1 MISLLLLL
9 AHNEMDAGTAAII
22 VACITTLGGIV
33 VGFMQSFKK
42 ESKEARKEN
51 REDHAVVQ
59 MQLRMIYK
67 GLNKVD
73 DKLEQ
78 HIQSHGEG
86 TYGKTVE
93 ADRGNASQ

>member
-1 MISLLLLL
+1 
-9 AHNEMDAGTAAII
+9 MDAGTAAIV

-42 ESKEARKEN
+42 ESKEARREN

-73 DKLEQ
+73 DKLEA
-78 HIQSHGEG
+78 HIQDHREGEHGKV
-86 TYGKTVE
+86 TQ
-93 ADRGNASQ
+93 ADRGNAS

>member
-1 MISLLLLL
+1 
-9 AHNEMDAGTAAII
+9 MDAGLAAVV

-42 ESKEARKEN
+42 ESKEARREN

-59 MQLRMIYK
+59 MQLKMIYR

-73 DKLEQ
+73 DKLEA
-78 HIQSHGEG
+78 HIQDHREGEHG
-86 TYGKTVE
+86 KVIE
-93 ADRGNASQ
+93 ADRGNAS

>member
-1 MISLLLLL
+1 
-9 AHNEMDAGTAAII
+9 MDLGAASII

-42 ESKEARKEN
+42 ESKAARLEN

-59 MQLRMIYK
+59 MQLKMIYK

-73 DKLEQ
+73 NKLEQ
-78 HIQSHGEG
+78 HIQDHREG
-86 TYGKTVE
+86 DNGKTVK
-93 ADRGNASQ
+93 ANRGNAS

>member
-1 MISLLLLL
+1 
-9 AHNEMDAGTAAII
+9 MDLGAASIV

-42 ESKEARKEN
+42 EAKAARVEN

-59 MQLRMIYK
+59 MQLKMIYK

-73 DKLEQ
+73 NKLEK
-78 HIQSHGEG
+78 HIQDHREG
-86 TYGKTVE
+86 DYGKTAE
-93 ADRGNASQ
+93 ADRGNAS

>member
-1 MISLLLLL
+1 
-9 AHNEMDAGTAAII
+9 MDASSAAIV

-42 ESKEARKEN
+42 ESKEARLEN

-59 MQLRMIYK
+59 MQLKMIYK

-73 DKLEQ
+73 DKLDR
-78 HIQSHGEG
+78 HIQDHREG
-86 TYGKTVE
+86 DNGKVIK
-93 ADRGNASQ
+93 ADRGNAS

>member
-1 MISLLLLL
+1 
-9 AHNEMDAGTAAII
+9 MDLGTASII

-42 ESKEARKEN
+42 ESRAARLEN

-59 MQLRMIYK
+59 MQLKMIYK

-73 DKLEQ
+73 NKLEQ
-78 HIQSHGEG
+78 HIQDHREG
-86 TYGKTVE
+86 DNGKTVK
-93 ADRGNASQ
+93 ANRGNASK

>member
-1 MISLLLLL
+1 
-9 AHNEMDAGTAAII
+9 MDAGSATII

-42 ESKEARKEN
+42 ETKEARREN

-59 MQLRMIYK
+59 MQLKMIYK

-73 DKLEQ
+73 DKLEK
-78 HIQSHGEG
+78 HITSHGEG
-86 TYGKTVE
+86 NHGKT
-93 ADRGNASQ
+93 ARSNSGNTSQ

>member
-1 MISLLLLL
+1 
-9 AHNEMDAGTAAII
+9 MDLGTASIV

-42 ESKEARKEN
+42 ESKAARLEN

-59 MQLRMIYK
+59 MQLKMIYK

-73 DKLEQ
+73 DKLDK
-78 HIQSHGEG
+78 HIQDHREGEHGKV
-86 TYGKTVE
+86 TK
-93 ADRGNASQ
+93 ANRGNPS

>member
-1 MISLLLLL
+1 
-9 AHNEMDAGTAAII
+9 MDAGSAAII

-42 ESKEARKEN
+42 ESKEARREN

-73 DKLEQ
+73 DKLES
-78 HIQSHGEG
+78 HIRDHREGEHGKV
-86 TYGKTVE
+86 TQ
-93 ADRGNASQ
+93 ADRGNAS

>member
-1 MISLLLLL
+1 
-9 AHNEMDAGTAAII
+9 MDAGAAAIA

-42 ESKEARKEN
+42 ESKEARLEN

-73 DKLEQ
+73 DKLEH
-78 HIQSHGEG
+78 HIQDHREVGN
-86 TYGKTVE
+86 GKTVT
-93 ADRGNASQ
+93 ADRGNAS

>member
-1 MISLLLLL
+1 
-9 AHNEMDAGTAAII
+9 MDVGTASIV

-42 ESKEARKEN
+42 ETKAARLEN

-59 MQLRMIYK
+59 MQLKMIYK

-73 DKLEQ
+73 DKLDK
-78 HIQSHGEG
+78 HIQDHREG
-86 TYGKTVE
+86 DYGKTAE
-93 ADRGNASQ
+93 ADRGNAS